1 MNVSRRALLR
11 AAAAGLCAGAA
22 PRAFAQGNWPS
33 HPVRIISPYGAGGPN
48 DISARIIG
56 DYVGHRL
63 GQTFIVENKAGAG
76 TRVGN
81 EYVAHAAADGYTL
94 LYAAAPYSTLQAL
107 YGKLGYDPRKDL
119 KPVAMTAM
127 VPLFLVVNANL
138 PVKTAQ
144 DLVAYGKSR
153 ADGLT
158 FGSPGNGSL
167 PHLAA
172 ELFLRDAGVKG
183 VVVQYRGDAMAY
195 TDLLAGR
202 LDATLTA
209 ITVALPH
216 IQSGKLRVLGVAS
229 AERSAIYPQAPTLRE
244 QGLSDV
250 VASGWYGFMAPS
262 GVPDAI
268 VGRLDTQINQAL
280 RDKDVQSKF
289 LSQGMEPHGTD
300 AAGFGKFID
309 SEMAKWGGVIR
320 DAHIKGD

>member
-1 MNVSRRALLR
+1 MSVNRRSLLR
-11 AAAAGLCAGAA
+11 AATAGLFSGVV
-22 PRAFAQGNWPS
+22 PRVFAQEKWPS
-33 HPVRIISPYGAGGPN
+33 HTVRIISPYGAGGPN

-56 DYVGHRL
+56 EYVGHSL
-63 GQTFIVENKAGAG
+63 GQSFIVENKAGAG

-81 EYVAHAAADGYTL
+81 EYVAHAPADGYTF
-94 LYAAAPYSTLQAL
+94 LYAAAPYATLQAL

-119 KPVAMTAM
+119 KPVAMTAT
-127 VPLFLVVNANL
+127 VPLFLVVNAKL

-144 DLVAYGKSR
+144 DLAAYGKSR
-153 ADGLT
+153 PDGLT

-172 ELFLRDAGVKG
+172 ELFLRQAGVKG

-209 ITVALPH
+209 ITVALPY

-229 AERSAIYPQAPTLRE
+229 AERSKIYAQAPTLRE
-244 QGLSDV
+244 QGLSSV
-250 VASGWYGFMAPS
+250 VASAWYGFMAPS

-268 VGRLDTQINQAL
+268 VDRMDKEVNRAL
-280 RDKDVQSKF
+280 RDKDVRSKF
-289 LSQGMEPHGTD
+289 VLQGMEPHGTS
-300 AAGFGKFID
+300 AAEFGKFID
-309 SEMAKWGGVIR
+309 SEMVKWSGVIR
-320 DAHIKGD
+320 EAHIKGD